1 MCIIVVKKDN
11 ISFPKKDILKNCFDN
26 NPDGAGYML
35 AVDNKVI
42 IKKGFDTFNKFWKSL
57 SKTRKTYGDS
67 LPYIMHFRISTQAH
81 GRMDCTHPFP
91 LSAKMG
97 DLRALDTT
105 CNIGIAHNGI
115 ISLTSSYGYGYN
127 KTITYSDTMEF
138 ITDYLTLIIENE
150 DYYKDQNKLKLIEK
164 LCESKL
170 AILDKNG
177 HIELIGS
184 GFVEDNGIIYS
195 NTSYKTYKIKAT
207 YVSKTTSNATAPS
220 YFYGG
225 KNSFSSQQSKS
236 SWDSYF
242 DEYDKQYYDDYE
254 EFYDYYTGEYDFTE
268 VDCPVSWGDGYDYCQ
283 YCKRYNQCYDIENDE
298 NDKESDKGGDK

>member
-1 MCIIVVKKDN
+1 MCIIVVKKEN
-11 ISFPKKDILKNCFDN
+11 ISFPKKDILKNCFEN

-35 AVDNKVI
+35 AVNNKVI

-91 LSAKMG
+91 LSSNMG

-138 ITDYLTLIIENE
+138 ITDYLTLIIDDDN
-150 DYYKDQNKLKLIEK
+150 YYKDTKKLKLIEK

-170 AILDKNG
+170 AILDKSG
-177 HIELIGS
+177 HIELIGN

-195 NTSYKTYKIKAT
+195 NSSYKTYKMKAT

-225 KNSFSSQQSKS
+225 KNSFSSS
-236 SWDSYF
+236 SWNSYF
-242 DEYDKQYYDDYE
+242 DEYDKEYYDDYDE
-254 EFYDYYTGEYDFTE
+254 YYDWNTGEYNFTE
-268 VDCPVSWGDGYDYCQ
+268 VDCPVSWGDGYDYCE
-283 YCKRYNQCYDIENDE
+283 YCKRYKKCYEIDDE
-298 NDKESDKGGDK
+298 DDDKGGDK